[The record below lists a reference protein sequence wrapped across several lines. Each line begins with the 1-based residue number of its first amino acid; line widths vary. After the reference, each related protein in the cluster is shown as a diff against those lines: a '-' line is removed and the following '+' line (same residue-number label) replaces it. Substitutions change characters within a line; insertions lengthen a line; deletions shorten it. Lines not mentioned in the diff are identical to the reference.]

1 MTRLTGRSGRVETSL
16 TSRPEEELMPKYL
29 VQASYTTDGLKG
41 VIEKGGSSRPE
52 AIRPMIEQLGGKLE
66 GFYFAFGDAD
76 AYVIIDM
83 PDNVSVAAVAMTVN
97 ASGAASAKTT
107 VLLTPEEV
115 DQATQKSVDYAP
127 PGS

>member
-1 MTRLTGRSGRVETSL
+1 
-16 TSRPEEELMPKYL
+16 MPKYL
-29 VQASYTTDGLKG
+29 VQAAYTTDGLKG